1 MHWWLTIALVGAA
14 YWFGRLQGELVATY
28 RIRRMLEHSLMEAA
42 LVQRHQEAIDQEQQL
57 N

>member
-1 MHWWLTIALVGAA
+1 MHWWITIALVGAA

-28 RIRRMLEHSLMEAA
+28 RIRRKLERVLMEVVW
-42 LVQRHQEAIDQEQQL
+42 VQRYQEAIDQEQQL